1 MTFSR
6 RVRLAASASLASL
19 VACAPAPTLTAD
31 TAEPAPASSTIVGDT
46 ATAAGATV
54 DATAAPRQRDPP
66 AHPAWV
72 IIGAVTGP
80 TMNQVSI
87 EEEVAAV
94 EALLGPDRGILLYAG
109 GPATRGVLV
118 SGRPDE
124 APPTDPLL
132 VAVSDLVGFT
142 NLVDSHYRP
151 LVVTPHDPATPDL
164 IRTHL
169 AHAFGSPGDTLT
181 VWLAGHGD
189 QAASASEASVGT
201 WGGGTFNAKMLDEL
215 LLADRS
221 GRPVQL
227 IATQCFGGGFADA
240 LIAHPER
247 ACGAFAAVWDLP
259 ASGCDPDPDA
269 PRTSYGVHLR
279 AALAGE
285 VTVHDL
291 DGNGVIGLS
300 EAHVSAVLAVSG
312 IDVPTLS
319 SQYLIERAAPP
330 DLMPADLKADASRT
344 TDASLPAHLLE
355 ERYLVDT
362 LLTRLGLTV
371 ATFDQAHEAAS
382 LALDAFD
389 EEALPLAEALDSSA
403 AEARGRLLA
412 QWPELAD
419 AWHPDFTPTLTNHRA
434 AITRFF
440 DSSPEVALWLSRRAE
455 YDEADGKRH
464 ELEVKLRALDRVDVN
479 LETMRNASRAF
490 ENPDLLEAFLS
501 LRQCERAPVAMR
513 RP

>member
-6 RVRLAASASLASL
+6 CVRLATLSTSLAVTL
-19 VACAPAPTLTAD
+19 VACSPTTAAD
-31 TAEPAPASSTIVGDT
+31 AAGPAEPDSPSS
-46 ATAAGATV
+46 ATAADNVPAPHTPP
-54 DATAAPRQRDPP
+54 DATPPPRLRSPP

-94 EALLGPDRGILLYAG
+94 EELLGPDRGILLYAG

-118 SGRPDE
+118 SGRPTD
-124 APPTDPLL
+124 APQTDPLL
-132 VAVSDLVGFT
+132 IAVSDLVGLA

-151 LVVTPHDPATPDL
+151 LSVSPHDAATPDI
-164 IRTHL
+164 IRANL
-169 AHAFGSPGDTLT
+169 SIAVGSLGDTLT

-189 QAASASEASVGT
+189 QTINAWDAAVGT
-201 WGGGTFNAKMLDEL
+201 WGGGTFNADMLKNL
-215 LLADRS
+215 LLLDTT

-240 LIAHPER
+240 LVAHPER

-285 VTVHDL
+285 VVVHDI
-291 DGNGVIGLS
+291 DGNSFIGLS
-300 EAHVSAVLAVSG
+300 EAHASAVLAVSG

-319 SQYLIERAAPP
+319 SQYLIERAMRLDLINQADP
-330 DLMPADLKADASRT
+330 DTDDHLPAD
-344 TDASLPAHLLE
+344 LLE
-355 ERYLVDT
+355 ERFLVDT
-362 LLTRLGLTV
+362 LLDRLGLTIG
-371 ATFDQAHEAAS
+371 TFDQAHEEVS
-382 LALDAFD
+382 LALEAFD
-389 EEALPLAEALDSSA
+389 EEALPMAEALDAAA

-419 AWHPDFTPTLTNHRA
+419 AWHPDFVSTLSNHRA

-440 DSSPEVALWLSRRAE
+440 DLSPEVAAWLSRRAE
-455 YDEADGKRH
+455 YDESDAMRH
-464 ELEVKLRALDRVDVN
+464 ELELKLRALDRVDVN
-479 LETMRNASRAF
+479 LKILRNATKAF
-490 ENPDLLEAFLS
+490 EHPDLLETFFS
-501 LRQCERAPVAMR
+501 LRNCERAPVAMR